1 MWTGSP
7 GPLSA
12 LWLPLP
18 PPPPSEQLLLTAGA
32 PRGARSRDARPQRPL
47 LTAGRFVSGGE
58 TPSLK
63 MIEKISFLQEIEQ
76 TAIINIH
83 SKVSSLSQHKNF
95 CCSQIYS
102 LDRAQWEQSI
112 STLLLHAVSDALA

>member
-1 MWTGSP
+1 MSLKNIHRRSAVEQPPGQSSMWTGSP

-47 LTAGRFVSGGE
+47 LTAGRFVSGGGG
-58 TPSLK
+58 
-63 MIEKISFLQEIEQ
+63 
-76 TAIINIH
+76 H
-83 SKVSSLSQHKNF
+83 
-95 CCSQIYS
+95 CCC
-102 LDRAQWEQSI
+102 
-112 STLLLHAVSDALA
+112 